1 MVETV
6 MTANVNYL
14 VLLILPFFSGMIN
27 DFFQSGMAF
36 SRYGD
41 FLYKEIREEK
51 EMPKWKKPIGG
62 CLKCFHVWV
71 CIVWIVAST
80 HLHFD
85 IVKFILF
92 LSLSYYILTNRYY
105 E

>member
-1 MVETV
+1 MGVTV

-14 VLLILPFFSGMIN
+14 VLLILPFFTGMIN
-27 DFFQSGMAF
+27 DFFQSGMIF

-41 FLYKEIREEK
+41 FLYKELREDK
-51 EMPKWKKPIGG
+51 EMPFWKKPIGG

-71 CIVWIVAST
+71 CIGWIAFT
-80 HLHFD
+80 QGCETD